1 MTYFTGTNGNLE
13 IDGQRAARVA
23 NWQLSANTA
32 LLPVTS
38 LGDTDAVVTAGITST
53 TGTCQLF
60 YYEALP
66 GETERNDASYLL
78 STILQAC
85 INPDDP
91 GKANERS
98 AVTFKLII
106 KDGTTEGKR
115 VAVNAYIQS
124 ASIGSVVGAIS
135 SAQIVFQSIGAPTEV
150 AI

>member
-1 MTYFTGTNGNLE
+1 MTYFTGTNGSLE
-13 IDGQRAARVA
+13 IDGQRAARVV

-32 LLPVTS
+32 LIPVTS
-38 LGDTDAVVTAGITST
+38 LGDTDNVLTAGITTT

-60 YYEALP
+60 YYEALS
-66 GETERNDASYLL
+66 GEAERNDASYLL
-78 STILQAC
+78 STILQTC

-98 AVTFKLII
+98 TVTFKLII

-115 VAVNAYIQS
+115 VSVNAYIQS
-124 ASIGSVVGAIS
+124 ATIGSTVGAIS
-135 SAQIVFQSIGAPTEV
+135 SAQITFQSIGAPTEV